1 MLKKI
6 NSSQNAPT
14 DNKTFFWF
22 CLVLVFSL
30 TLFFFRLGERPLRN
44 PDEGRYAAIA
54 KEMVVSGDWG
64 VPTLFGLAYL
74 KKPILFYWLTAGSFR
89 FLGFSEWAARAV
101 PALFGVLGVLLVF
114 LFCLKH
120 FGRKTAVTGCLLLAS
135 NFWYLQTGR
144 YLVIDMVFSFF
155 LVAAAFSFYVAH
167 ASTSKGAKRVYWLF
181 FALLGCAVLTKGPV
195 AIAVSG
201 SSILAYLV
209 LTRQLGRALSEINW
223 VVGFLLFGLITL
235 PWFMWISQ
243 KEPFFLKLFFGH
255 ENWNRVFSSGFEH
268 QEGWYYY
275 FMLMIP
281 MLMPW
286 ILFARPFKFS
296 WQAVA
301 RENRTGGP
309 LFFLTVCGVVTILF
323 FSLAKAKLATYI
335 LPSVVFLLIPLARGW
350 ELWLEDMDAKG
361 SWLDFFPIVLL
372 MLAGIGLIVVSPWY
386 VLERSAGK
394 YPAQIAS
401 DFQFMGGVLLAGGVF
416 GIKSLR
422 QKRRAK
428 LMYSLIAV
436 WALISMIF
444 PGVMEAMNPNY
455 STKAFAKEL
464 SPKIRLSEDIYVY
477 DQPGAFYDFGFYLD
491 HPVKLVGLEG
501 EMEFS
506 RMDKKASSVSVTRD
520 RFQEMLA
527 GNEKFYCLIR
537 KSDFIDLPP
546 DIQSRL
552 RILRE
557 DKRKV
562 LFQSGVHEGAMQ

>member
-1 MLKKI
+1 MFKKI
-6 NSSQNAPT
+6 SSSQSAPT
-14 DNKTFFWF
+14 DNKTFIWF
-22 CLVLVFSL
+22 CLILVFSL

-54 KEMVVSGDWG
+54 KEMFVSGDWG

-74 KKPILFYWLTAGSFR
+74 KKPILFYWLTAGSFQ
-89 FLGFSEWAARAV
+89 FLGVNEWAARAV
-101 PALFGVLGVLLVF
+101 PAFFGVLGVF
-114 LFCLKH
+114 LIFIFCLKY
-120 FGRKTAVTGCLLLAS
+120 FGRKTAVTGSLMLAS

-155 LVAAAFSFYVAH
+155 LIAAALSFYVAH
-167 ASTSKGAKRVYWLF
+167 SSVSKNTKRVHGLF
-181 FALLGCAVLTKGPV
+181 FVFLACAVLTKGPV

-209 LTRQLGRALSEINW
+209 LTKQLGRALSEINW
-223 VVGFLLFGLITL
+223 AVGSLLFGLITL
-235 PWFMWISQ
+235 PWFIWIGQ
-243 KEPFFLKLFFGH
+243 KEPFFIKLFFGH

-268 QEGWYYY
+268 QEGWYFY
-275 FMLMIP
+275 FVLIIP

-286 ILFARPFKFS
+286 ILFPKPFKRAL
-296 WQAVA
+296 QAVA
-301 RENRTGGP
+301 QENRTGGP
-309 LFFLTVCGVVTILF
+309 LLFLTVCGVVTILF
-323 FSLAKAKLATYI
+323 FSLAKAKLPTYI
-335 LPSVVFLLIPLARGW
+335 LPSVVFLLIPLTRGW
-350 ELWLEDMDAKG
+350 ELWLGEADTKG
-361 SWLDFFPIVLL
+361 SWFDFFPIILL

-401 DFQFMGGVLLAGGVF
+401 DLQFLGGILLAGGVF
-416 GIKSLR
+416 GMRSLR
-422 QKRRAK
+422 QNRRAK
-428 LMYSLIAV
+428 LMYSLVAV
-436 WALISMIF
+436 WSLISIIF
-444 PGVMEAMNPNY
+444 PNIMEAMNPNY

-464 SPKIRLSEDIYVY
+464 SPVIRPSEDVYIY

-506 RMDKKASSVSVTRD
+506 RMDKKVSGVSVTRD
-520 RFQEMLA
+520 RFRDMLA
-527 GNEKFYCLIR
+527 ANEKFYCLIR
-537 KSDFIDLPP
+537 KSDFSDLPT

-552 RILRE
+552 HILRE

-562 LFQSGVHEGAMQ
+562 LFRSGAQEGAAL